1 MNINKK
7 SERQIIRLIIFSGI
21 VLWAVFNYKIFIDF
35 VSFVIKL
42 FLPLIV
48 GIAIAFIINVP
59 MKQIERK
66 VFNIDK
72 RKHKKMIRVISLVL
86 SIVIIFGVIGLI
98 LFLVIPELISAI
110 NMVGQT
116 IPKDFTWFNDI
127 ANKLSDLYPSL
138 EQYIKEIDTK
148 SLIETSINSA
158 GNFVT
163 VIIGF
168 LSSLISR
175 IIIFFIGF
183 ILSIYILLD
192 KENLARQ
199 CNKLMTAF
207 VSDDVRNNV
216 IKVVKLSNT
225 TFTNFITGQCLDA
238 ILIATLLFIIMSLLH
253 IPYALIIAVLF
264 AVTALIPYIG
274 AFIALAVGVLLIAVT
289 NPIMSLWYVII
300 FFALQQLDENFTYPK
315 IVGKSVGLPALLALL
330 AALIGGSVFGFI
342 GVIISIPLSSIIY
355 ALFREY
361 VNERIKKRKLNNLTK
376 NDL

>member
-1 MNINKK
+1 MMNINKK
-7 SERQIIRLIIFSGI
+7 TERQIVRLIIFSGI

-35 VSFVIKL
+35 ISFIIKL

-110 NMVGQT
+110 NLVGQT
-116 IPKDFTWFNDI
+116 IPKDFTWVNDI

-158 GNFVT
+158 GSFVT

-264 AVTALIPYIG
+264 AITALIPYIG

-361 VNERIKKRKLNNLTK
+361 VNERIEKKKAK
-376 NDL
+376 

>member
-7 SERQIIRLIIFSGI
+7 TERQIVRLIIFSGI

-116 IPKDFTWFNDI
+116 IPKDFTWVNDI

-158 GNFVT
+158 GSFVT

-199 CNKLMTAF
+199 CNKLLTAF

-216 IKVVKLSNT
+216 INVVKLSNT

-315 IVGKSVGLPALLALL
+315 IVGKSVGLPALWALL

-361 VNERIKKRKLNNLTK
+361 VNERIEKKKAK
-376 NDL
+376 

>member
-35 VSFVIKL
+35 VAFVIKL

-116 IPKDFTWFNDI
+116 IPKDFTWVNDI

-138 EQYIKEIDTK
+138 EQYVKEIDTK

-361 VNERIKKRKLNNLTK
+361 VNERIEKKKAK
-376 NDL
+376 

>member
-116 IPKDFTWFNDI
+116 IPKDFTWVNDI

-361 VNERIKKRKLNNLTK
+361 VNERIEKRKLNNLTK
-376 NDL
+376 TDL

>member
-1 MNINKK
+1 MMNINKK
-7 SERQIIRLIIFSGI
+7 TERQIVRLIIFSGI

-35 VSFVIKL
+35 ISFIIKL
-42 FLPLIV
+42 LLPLIV

-98 LFLVIPELISAI
+98 LFLVIPELISAV
-110 NMVGQT
+110 NMIGKT
-116 IPKDFTWFNDI
+116 LPKDFSWINGVS
-127 ANKLSDLYPSL
+127 NKLSNLYPSL

-148 SLIETSINSA
+148 SIIETSINSA
-158 GNFVT
+158 GSFVT

-238 ILIATLLFIIMSLLH
+238 ILIATLLFIVMSLLH

-315 IVGKSVGLPALLALL
+315 IVGKSVGLPALWALL

-361 VNERIKKRKLNNLTK
+361 VNERIEKKKAK
-376 NDL
+376 

>member
-116 IPKDFTWFNDI
+116 IPKDFTWVNDI

-238 ILIATLLFIIMSLLH
+238 ILIATLLFIVMSLLH

-264 AVTALIPYIG
+264 AITALIPYIG

-361 VNERIKKRKLNNLTK
+361 VNERIEKKKAK
-376 NDL
+376 

>member
-116 IPKDFTWFNDI
+116 IPKDFTWVNDI

-238 ILIATLLFIIMSLLH
+238 ILIATLLFIVMSVLH

-300 FFALQQLDENFTYPK
+300 FFTLQQLDENFTYPK
-315 IVGKSVGLPALLALL
+315 IVGKSVGLPALWALL

-361 VNERIKKRKLNNLTK
+361 VNERIEKKKAK
-376 NDL
+376 

>member
-116 IPKDFTWFNDI
+116 IPKDFTWVNDI

-330 AALIGGSVFGFI
+330 AALIGASVFGFI
-342 GVIISIPLSSIIY
+342 GVIISIPISSIIY

-361 VNERIKKRKLNNLTK
+361 VNEKIEKKKAK
-376 NDL
+376 

>member
-42 FLPLIV
+42 FFPLIV
-48 GIAIAFIINVP
+48 GIAISFIINVP

-116 IPKDFTWFNDI
+116 IPKDFTWVNDI

-238 ILIATLLFIIMSLLH
+238 ILIATLLFIVMSVLH

-361 VNERIKKRKLNNLTK
+361 VNERIEKKKAK
-376 NDL
+376 